1 MISFVVLKPHFI
13 YDHNKKQYKEFGNSN
28 NKTLVSLPVIAIVI
42 AIIMGIIFCN
52 IIGSIENQNNKQIPI
67 SHPAGYYSIYP
78 YHPNYS
84 QPFIPLGQPYFKPN
98 LVQ

>member
-13 YDHNKKQYKEFGNSN
+13 YDHNKKQYKEFGSTND
-28 NKTLVSLPVIAIVI
+28 KTLLSLPVLAIVL

-52 IIGSIENQNNKQIPI
+52 IKGNPEHVHTQIQMPSHVPTPI
-67 SHPAGYYSIYP
+67 SYYPVYA
-78 YHPNYS
+78 
-84 QPFIPLGQPYFKPN
+84 QPFMHPVGQSYYKPN